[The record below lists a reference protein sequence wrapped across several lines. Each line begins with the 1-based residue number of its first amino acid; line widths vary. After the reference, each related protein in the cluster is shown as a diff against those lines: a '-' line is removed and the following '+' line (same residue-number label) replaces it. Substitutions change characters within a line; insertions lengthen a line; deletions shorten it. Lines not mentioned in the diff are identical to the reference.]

1 MDPNSETQEHVESTA
16 TENNGEAVKVAEPID
31 GEGHQE
37 NGEGAQ
43 PKEVE
48 QPNQEPEKPKKSR
61 AQERIEQ
68 TTRENADLKR
78 RLAEYESKQN
88 TPKASERPKVE
99 EFETYDEFQEKLGE
113 WQIEEAMRRLEEKQ
127 GKKQAEQTQGE
138 KQAEFEGAIAGFSE
152 NVPDFD
158 EVVTAG
164 INRQLPM
171 PITLDEV
178 AAEFGY
184 DTNTQVRLLYELA
197 KDEEFHELVSESSK
211 LKAARLLSERADSF
225 SQKPVQ
231 KMQNAPKP
239 IKPTSANAPVVRDSE
254 KMSDDEWYKAELEKR
269 KGK

>member
-43 PKEVE
+43 PKEGE

-88 TPKASERPKVE
+88 APKASERPKVE

-113 WQIEEAMRRLEEKQ
+113 WQVEEAVRRLEEKQ
-127 GKKQAEQTQGE
+127 GKKQAEQTQSQ
-138 KQAEFEGAIAGFSE
+138 KQAEFQGAIDSFAE
-152 NVPDFD
+152 TAADFD

-164 INRQLPM
+164 INRGLPM

-184 DTNTQVRLLYELA
+184 DANIQVRLLYELA
-197 KDEEFHELVSESSK
+197 KDEAFHELVSGSSK

-225 SQKPVQ
+225 AKKEPP
-231 KMQNAPKP
+231 KIPNAPKP
-239 IKPTSANAPVVRDSE
+239 IKPTSANTPVTRDHAS
-254 KMSDDEWYKAELEKR
+254 MSDDEWYQDQIKNRKAK
-269 KGK
+269 

>member
-1 MDPNSETQEHVESTA
+1 MDPNSETQEHVESTT

-43 PKEVE
+43 PKEDE

-88 TPKASERPKVE
+88 APKASERPKVE

-127 GKKQAEQTQGE
+127 GKTSQE
-138 KQAEFEGAIAGFSE
+138 KQQQEREIEFTTAVAELESEGVDVHQYFEKANA
-152 NVPDFD
+152 
-158 EVVTAG
+158 
-164 INRQLPM
+164 LP
-171 PITLDEV
+171 PLPVTLDQ
-178 AAEFGY
+178 FGLSAKETLQLAQKLI
-184 DTNTQVRLLYELA
+184 DDEDLYFEL
-197 KDEEFHELVSESSK
+197 SK
-211 LKAARLLSERADSF
+211 MNPYQAAARIGTLLPQA
-225 SQKPVQ
+225 QKTAP
-231 KMQNAPKP
+231 KIPNAPKP